1 MTFTAVT
8 FAPVQSFIRSSRKLR
23 DLYGSSLLL
32 SHLARALYVDANAKL
47 GPAAVIS
54 PAAVSSTRGV
64 PNTLLIQGCY
74 KRGDAQQAVLT
85 AWGETLKVCR
95 EWLEKTLKGS
105 SLDPGDW
112 ETSWGP
118 SWKACERHS
127 WEVFHGQGNS
137 IEAAERALSR
147 HKQARAWEIPNWTGE
162 SSTLSST
169 EAVVRPRMAEKV
181 DPRRLTERDEA
192 AHKQEARDFL
202 QLLCQHKQLGEAFA
216 GKNEEICITE
226 LIKRLVT
233 YRSVAKDAFSVAEDA
248 IDQIIPAR
256 FNTLSTI
263 QVPEAERSESI
274 VWFMADG
281 DKVGDYLRSLRGSA
295 DEVQARRAFSSS
307 MRSWAAD
314 LYQVVPK
321 KMGADRATLVYAGG
335 DDVFGALHESTPGS
349 RDLRRQD
356 LFDWLLLFPQLWAEN
371 GQAGL
376 TVSMG
381 LVWADSQVPQREA
394 LQHAREAEAEA
405 KARGRDRFALRL
417 VYAGCNHLQWTCPW
431 EWLEPILSSYRD
443 REGRCWALDSGAA
456 DSRKWRH
463 LAEDLLWLQE
473 RHAIGDAIPAADA
486 SAAAKA
492 GEIAQ
497 LEQSAKATS
506 TAEAASMAG
515 AAPTAEVAPMT
526 QAAPTAQVAP
536 TAKAEAVALGL
547 ISAYFPDLP
556 QRLANL
562 NPKQPRPG
570 DAPSLQKPERGRRL
584 DQWLLDLGQVMA
596 GLERWRDASKEPNR

>member
-32 SHLARALYVDANAKL
+32 SHLARALYDDADTKL
-47 GPAAVIS
+47 GPDAVIS

-74 KRGDAQQAVLT
+74 KRGDAEKAVLT
-85 AWGETLKVCR
+85 AWGETLQVCR
-95 EWLEKTLKGS
+95 EWLEEALAGS
-105 SLDPGDW
+105 PLDPGDW
-112 ETSWGP
+112 EASWGA

-127 WEVFHGQGNS
+127 WEVFHGQGDS
-137 IEAAERALSR
+137 IEAAERSLSR
-147 HKQARAWEIPNWTGE
+147 HKQARTWEIPNWTGE

-181 DPRRLTERDEA
+181 DPRRLSERDEA
-192 AHKQEARDFL
+192 AHRQEARDFL

-216 GKNEEICITE
+216 GKNEEISISE
-226 LIKRLVT
+226 LVKRLVT
-233 YRSVAKDAFSVAEDA
+233 YRFVAKDVFKVAEDA
-248 IDQIIPAR
+248 IDQITPAR

-263 QVPEAERSESI
+263 QVPDEERSESI

-281 DKVGDYLRSLRGSA
+281 DKVGDYLRSLRGSG

-307 MRSWAAD
+307 MRIWAAG
-314 LYQVVPK
+314 LYQEVPNI
-321 KMGADRATLVYAGG
+321 MGADRATLVYAGG
-335 DDVFGALHESTPGS
+335 DDVFGALHESTPGC

-356 LFDWLLLFPQLWAEN
+356 LFDWLLRFPELWAEN
-371 GQAGL
+371 RQAGL

-417 VYAGCNHLQWTCPW
+417 VYAGGNHLQWTCPW

-443 REGRCWALDSGAA
+443 REGRCWALDAGAA
-456 DSRKWRH
+456 DPRKWRH

-473 RHAIGDAIPAADA
+473 RHAIGDAIPAAAA
-486 SAAAKA
+486 SGAAKA
-492 GEIAQ
+492 GEASQ
-497 LEQSAKATS
+497 LEENAKA
-506 TAEAASMAG
+506 ASSAG
-515 AAPTAEVAPMT
+515 A
-526 QAAPTAQVAP
+526 AP

-547 ISAYFPDLP
+547 ISAYFPELP

-570 DAPSLQKPERGRRL
+570 DAPSLHAPERGRRL

-596 GLERWRDASKEPNR
+596 GLERWRDASKETNR

>member
-1 MTFTAVT
+1 
-8 FAPVQSFIRSSRKLR
+8 
-23 DLYGSSLLL
+23 
-32 SHLARALYVDANAKL
+32 
-47 GPAAVIS
+47 
-54 PAAVSSTRGV
+54 
-64 PNTLLIQGCY
+64 
-74 KRGDAQQAVLT
+74 
-85 AWGETLKVCR
+85 
-95 EWLEKTLKGS
+95 
-105 SLDPGDW
+105 
-112 ETSWGP
+112 
-118 SWKACERHS
+118 
-127 WEVFHGQGNS
+127 
-137 IEAAERALSR
+137 
-147 HKQARAWEIPNWTGE
+147 PNWTGE

-192 AHKQEARDFL
+192 AHRQEARDFL
-202 QLLCQHKQLGEAFA
+202 QLLCQHKPLGEAFA
-216 GKNEEICITE
+216 GKNEEISITE
-226 LIKRLVT
+226 LVKRLVT
-233 YRSVAKDAFSVAEDA
+233 YRFVAKDVFKVAEDA

-263 QVPEAERSESI
+263 QVPDEERSESI

-281 DKVGDYLRSLRGSA
+281 DKVGDYLRSLRGSG
-295 DEVQARRAFSSS
+295 DEVHSRRAFSDS
-307 MRSWAAD
+307 MRSWAAG
-314 LYQVVPK
+314 LYQEVPK
-321 KMGADRATLVYAGG
+321 IMAPMGPDRATLVYAGG
-335 DDVFGALHESTPGS
+335 DDVFGALHESTPGC
-349 RDLRRQD
+349 RDLCRQD
-356 LFDWLLLFPQLWAEN
+356 LFDWLLRFPQLWAKN
-371 GQAGL
+371 RQAGL

-417 VYAGCNHLQWTCPW
+417 VYAGGNHLQWTCPW

-443 REGRCWALDSGAA
+443 REGRCWALDAGVA
-456 DSRKWRH
+456 DPRKWRH

-473 RHAIGDAIPAADA
+473 RHAIGDAIPT
-486 SAAAKA
+486 AAAETGKA
-492 GEIAQ
+492 GETAK
-497 LEQSAKATS
+497 LEESAKAAS
-506 TAEAASMAG
+506 TAG
-515 AAPTAEVAPMT
+515 A
-526 QAAPTAQVAP
+526 AP

>member
-1 MTFTAVT
+1 
-8 FAPVQSFIRSSRKLR
+8 
-23 DLYGSSLLL
+23 
-32 SHLARALYVDANAKL
+32 
-47 GPAAVIS
+47 
-54 PAAVSSTRGV
+54 
-64 PNTLLIQGCY
+64 
-74 KRGDAQQAVLT
+74 
-85 AWGETLKVCR
+85 
-95 EWLEKTLKGS
+95 
-105 SLDPGDW
+105 
-112 ETSWGP
+112 
-118 SWKACERHS
+118 
-127 WEVFHGQGNS
+127 
-137 IEAAERALSR
+137 
-147 HKQARAWEIPNWTGE
+147 
-162 SSTLSST
+162 
-169 EAVVRPRMAEKV
+169 
-181 DPRRLTERDEA
+181 
-192 AHKQEARDFL
+192 
-202 QLLCQHKQLGEAFA
+202 
-216 GKNEEICITE
+216 
-226 LIKRLVT
+226 
-233 YRSVAKDAFSVAEDA
+233 
-248 IDQIIPAR
+248 
-256 FNTLSTI
+256 
-263 QVPEAERSESI
+263 
-274 VWFMADG
+274 MADG
-281 DKVGDYLRSLRGSA
+281 DKMGDYLRSLRGSA

-394 LQHAREAEAEA
+394 LQHARDAEAEA

-473 RHAIGDAIPAADA
+473 RHAIGDAIPAPAA
-486 SAAAKA
+486 SGAAKA
-492 GEIAQ
+492 GKAGQ
-497 LEQSAKATS
+497 LEESAKAAS
-506 TAEAASMAG
+506 TAG
-515 AAPTAEVAPMT
+515 A
-526 QAAPTAQVAP
+526 AP